1 MNILFVCI
9 SIPDDISSGNMYLD
23 LASQFVANGH
33 HVTYIGATQQ
43 KQSSFVCQNGLELLR
58 VRSNKIIGETNLI
71 KKGIAMAL
79 LPYHYKMAYKKYL
92 KHRNYDW
99 IVMPTPPITLIDFIG
114 YVKMKSKAKF
124 YLILRDIHPQSSAS
138 LGEIKYKWMYNYL
151 DRRSVRG
158 YKLAD
163 IIGCMSQ
170 ANIDFISSC
179 YPAIDRGK
187 LTILYN
193 WMKDDSRQSLTDND
207 SIREKYGLQ
216 KKYVVLF
223 GGNIAL
229 GQRIENIIDLAKH
242 YISDPN
248 IVFAVVGKGVKK
260 KELERLAQLFNLTNI
275 VFIDYMTRSR
285 YLQFVAGVD
294 LGLISINEN
303 NIAPTCPSKVISY
316 LALGIPVLALIN
328 KNSDYGEII
337 ENAGAGFWA
346 VGSDKMKIYFL
357 FDKIYGDSVL
367 RGQMSKN
374 GRIFYERELT
384 DEKAFQAMYGQMLT
398 IE

>member
-9 SIPDDISSGNMYLD
+9 SIPDEISSGNMYLD

-43 KQSSFVCQNGLELLR
+43 KRSSFECQNGLELLR
-58 VRSNKIIGETNLI
+58 VRSNKIVGEINLM

-79 LPYHYKMAYKKYL
+79 LPYRYKKVYKKYL
-92 KHRNYDW
+92 RYRNYDW
-99 IVMPTPPITLIDFIG
+99 IVMPTPPITLIDFIS
-114 YVKMKSKAKF
+114 YVKMKTKAKF

-138 LGEIKYKWMYNYL
+138 LGEIKYQWMCNYL
-151 DRRSVRG
+151 DIRSARG
-158 YKLAD
+158 YRLAD
-163 IIGCMSQ
+163 VIGCMSQ
-170 ANIDFISSC
+170 ANIDFICDC
-179 YPAIDRGK
+179 YPTIDKGK
-187 LTILYN
+187 MKILYN
-193 WMKDDSRQSLTDND
+193 WMKDDSRQSLTDD
-207 SIREKYGLQ
+207 DTIRGKYGLQ
-216 KKYVVLF
+216 NKYMVLF

-242 YISDPN
+242 YIADPN

-260 KELERLAQLFNLTNI
+260 KELERLAQLHNLSNI

-285 YLQFVAGVD
+285 YLQFVGDVD

-316 LALGIPVLALIN
+316 MSLGIPVLALIN
-328 KNSDYGEII
+328 KNNDYGEII
-337 ENAGAGFWA
+337 ENAGAGYWA
-346 VGSDKMKIYFL
+346 VGSDKMKIYHL
-357 FDKIYGDSVL
+357 FDKLYRDPIL
-367 RGQMSKN
+367 RDRMGKN

-384 DEKAFQAMYGQMLT
+384 DEKAFQTMYGQMLT
-398 IE
+398 N